1 MKKKIYLLT
10 ALLTLS
16 IITSAQ
22 ITILSSDMP
31 SPNDSIRM
39 SSALNA
45 SLYNFATTD
54 TNYNWDF
61 SQLIAA
67 SQRSERFM
75 SVSSTP
81 IIYNIVFYSKSNLAS
96 KRDDMSI
103 LNINITDGY
112 NFFKNSTADYR
123 QVGYGASVNGSPIPV
138 SFKSDDVLYR
148 FPLVYGNVDS
158 SDSEWEVNIPSLAY
172 IDEKIHRVNTVD
184 GWGTI
189 TTPYG
194 TFQCVRLKSE
204 VLQDDTIFYTSSGM
218 GLRLPQTFTEY
229 IWLSKSLPFPILK
242 ASVPKFGGAATVE
255 YCDSA
260 RQFVGIKQVSSEN
273 IKFELY
279 PNPSNSGFNIRVVT
293 KTLQP
298 AKLKITDMQ
307 GKLIYTMDFEG
318 NLNKSFAKD
327 YLNAGLYLI
336 QIETKTTVVTKKLII
351 Q

>member
-1 MKKKIYLLT
+1 MKNLYLFI
-10 ALLTLS
+10 ALLALNIS
-16 IITSAQ
+16 ASAQ
-22 ITILSSDMP
+22 ITIISSDMP

-112 NFFKNSTADYR
+112 NFYNNSTADYR

-138 SFKSDDVLYR
+138 SFKSDDVIYR
-148 FPLVYGNVDS
+148 FPVAYSNIDS
-158 SDSEWEVNIPSLAY
+158 SDSEWEVNIPNLAY
-172 IDEKIHRVNTVD
+172 INEKIHRVNTVD

-204 VLQDDTIFYTSSGM
+204 VLQDDTIFYTSTNM
-218 GLRLPQTFTEY
+218 GLRLPQTYTEY
-229 IWLSKSLPFPILK
+229 IWLSKTLPFPILK
-242 ASVPKFGGAATVE
+242 ATVPQIGGAATVE

-260 RQFVGIKQVSSEN
+260 RQFVSIEQSSTES
-273 IKFELY
+273 IQFDLY
-279 PNPSNSGFNIRVVT
+279 PNPSNSGFEIKVAN
-293 KTLQP
+293 KTQQL
-298 AKLKITDMQ
+298 AHLRISDMQ
-307 GKLIYTMDFEG
+307 GKLIFSMDFIG
-318 NLNKSFAKD
+318 DLHKHFPKNN
-327 YLNAGLYLI
+327 LNAGLYLI
-336 QIETKTTVVTKKLII
+336 QVETATSIITKKLII